1 MNIYVMS
8 QDNLSQMLEGYD
20 DPAILVSA
28 DYQILATNSAYRRK
42 FGKIILEDSPKCF
55 AVSHGYDRPCDQA
68 GEDCP
73 LKAARESKRKEKVLH
88 IHQTPNGKEHVD
100 VEMIPIFDEKNTLK
114 FFIELLKPV
123 PLASGRPS
131 DKQIVGRSKAFN
143 EMLAKVTKVA
153 TTDAS
158 VLLLGESGTGKEI
171 FAQSVH
177 NSSRR
182 SASPFIRLNCAAIPK
197 DLLEAELFG
206 YEGGAF
212 TGAKSTGK
220 PGKFELADKGSI
232 FLDEIGELPLNAQ
245 IRLLRVLQNKEIE
258 RVGGTAPIP
267 VDIRII
273 AATHRNLQE
282 MVTNGL
288 FREDLWYRL
297 NVFPITIPPLRQRK
311 SDIPALTRYFME
323 RKAREM
329 NLCEQPFLAAG
340 SLEALQFYDWP
351 GNVRELENMV
361 ERTIIRSLTGTTQ
374 KPLCF
379 EPLVCEQTETPREP
393 VTTEAP
399 AGSLLLEEINRE
411 HIIKVLQ
418 MTTGKVQGEAGAAA
432 LLGVNP
438 STLRNKMKKLSIPF
452 RRKEKTRETQ

>member
-1 MNIYVMS
+1 MSIYVMS

-158 VLLLGESGTGKEI
+158 VLLLGESGTGKELI
-171 FAQSVH
+171 SRLTHFASKRKEHPMVT
-177 NSSRR
+177 
-182 SASPFIRLNCAAIPK
+182 
-197 DLLEAELFG
+197 LECSGLSETLIESELFG
-206 YEGGAF
+206 HRKGAF
-212 TGAKSTGK
+212 TGAYNDRKGLV
-220 PGKFELADKGSI
+220 EMADGGTL
-232 FLDEIGELPLNAQ
+232 FLDEIGDISPSTQ
-245 IRLLRVLQNKEIE
+245 VKLLRLIE
-258 RVGGTAPIP
+258 TKTFRPVGGTEVKTSDFRLIC
-267 VDIRII
+267 
-273 AATHRNLQE
+273 ATHRNLE
-282 MVTNGL
+282 AMVKGGT
-288 FREDLWYRL
+288 FRLDLYYRI
-297 NVFPITIPPLRQRK
+297 NVFPINIPSLSNRREDLPDLVEHLLRQENDKLRLTPSALRLLMAHRFPGNIRQLK
-311 SDIPALTRYFME
+311 NLLTRAAILSE
-323 RKAREM
+323 S
-329 NLCEQPFLAAG
+329 NLIGED
-340 SLEALQFYDWP
+340 S
-351 GNVRELENMV
+351 VRESITLDMKTSTTQEV
-361 ERTIIRSLTGTTQ
+361 EERTSNPDVLRENESAYIAWLLKENNGNKPAVAEELGISL
-374 KPLCF
+374 
-379 EPLVCEQTETPREP
+379 R
-393 VTTEAP
+393 
-399 AGSLLLEEINRE
+399 
-411 HIIKVLQ
+411 
-418 MTTGKVQGEAGAAA
+418 
-432 LLGVNP
+432 
-438 STLRNKMKKLSIPF
+438 TLYRKLKS
-452 RRKEKTRETQ
+452 